1 MFKKSIRSNAMI
13 KELAKVKGYYRLDRL
28 PTALASTTSK
38 VSQNAAAI
46 LQLQKRMAKYEFPTV
61 VVDLT

>member
-1 MFKKSIRSNAMI
+1 MI